1 MSFFVLTENPYR
13 QYNILY
19 PVCTNSQWISR
30 GGRRTIRAEKRYSF
44 KGETNMARERSLY
57 RQLCGRFYHK
67 NRTMFGLAAF
77 SALFSGFGGLIVS
90 WILKEL
96 IDTAAKE
103 PGAMSFRTDLILIG
117 VFMVLMFLSFLLDYA
132 TRPRFLRRAMRQY
145 RDYAFER
152 LMDKGI
158 STFRDESTATYLSA
172 LTNDAASIE
181 ANYLA
186 KLLSLFTMSVMF
198 FGSVT
203 LMVWYSPLL
212 TAVAVGVTLLP
223 LVASILTGN
232 RMVAAEKT
240 VSDKNG
246 SFTAILTDCLS
257 GFSVIKS
264 FQAEREIYKLFAARN
279 RELEDSKFTR
289 ERIKTVV
296 GMIGAFA
303 GMIAQLGVFVVGTY
317 LILSGRDLTT
327 GTVMMFVNLMNFM
340 IQPISELPGLLAG
353 RKASLG
359 LIRKL
364 ADALEAN
371 SEAGGTKELRSLE
384 NAIVLR
390 DVRFGYDEEKEILH
404 GINATFAAG
413 KAYAIVGASGSG
425 KSTLLNLLMSS
436 STNYGGEIRLD
447 DEELRDIRPESLY
460 ECISVI
466 QQNVFVFNASIRD
479 NVTMFRDFPKEELE
493 EAIDH
498 AHLDE
503 LIAKRGEDTLCGE
516 NGSGLSGGEKQRI
529 SIARSLLRRSSVLLA
544 DEATAA
550 LDAQTAWQVSNDILD
565 LAGITRIVVTH
576 SLEEGL
582 LRRYDGILVLKD
594 GRAEEFGTFDELM
607 ENRGYFHALFTVSQ

>member
-1 MSFFVLTENPYR
+1 
-13 QYNILY
+13 
-19 PVCTNSQWISR
+19 
-30 GGRRTIRAEKRYSF
+30 
-44 KGETNMARERSLY
+44 MARERSLY

-132 TRPRFLRRAMRQY
+132 TRPRFLKRAMRQY

-181 ANYLA
+181 ANYLT

-404 GINATFAAG
+404 GINATFTAG

-436 STNYGGEIRLD
+436 SMNYGGEIRMD

-576 SLEEGL
+576 SLEEGIL
-582 LRRYDGILVLKD
+582 QRYDGILVLKD

-607 ENRGYFHALFTVSQ
+607 ANRGYFHA

>member
-1 MSFFVLTENPYR
+1 
-13 QYNILY
+13 
-19 PVCTNSQWISR
+19 
-30 GGRRTIRAEKRYSF
+30 
-44 KGETNMARERSLY
+44 MARERSLY

-132 TRPRFLRRAMRQY
+132 TRPRFLKRAMRQY

-181 ANYLA
+181 ANYLT

-460 ECISVI
+460 ECVSVI

>member
-1 MSFFVLTENPYR
+1 
-13 QYNILY
+13 
-19 PVCTNSQWISR
+19 
-30 GGRRTIRAEKRYSF
+30 
-44 KGETNMARERSLY
+44 MAREKSLY
-57 RQLCGRFYHK
+57 KQLCGRFFHK
-67 NRTMFGLAAF
+67 NRTVFGLAAF

-103 PGAMSFRTDLILIG
+103 PGAMSFRTDLILIAI
-117 VFMVLMFLSFLLDYA
+117 FMGLMFLSFMLDYA

-181 ANYLA
+181 TNYLT

-198 FGSVT
+198 FGSIT
-203 LMVWYSPLL
+203 LMLWYSPLL

-223 LVASILTGN
+223 LIASILTGSK
-232 RMVAAEKT
+232 MVPAEKT

-246 SFTAILTDCLS
+246 SFTAILTDCLG

-264 FQAEREIYKLFAARN
+264 FQAEREIYRLFAARN
-279 RELEDSKFTR
+279 RELEDSKFLR

-303 GMIAQLGVFVVGTY
+303 GMLAQLGVFVAGTY

-353 RKASLG
+353 CKASLG
-359 LIRKL
+359 LIKKL
-364 ADALEAN
+364 SDALEAN
-371 SEAGGTKELRSLE
+371 SEAGGTETLTSLE
-384 NAIVLR
+384 NAITLR

-404 GINATFAAG
+404 GINATFEAG

-425 KSTLLNLLMSS
+425 KSTLLNLLMSAS
-436 STNYGGEIRLD
+436 ANYGGEIRMD
-447 DEELRDIRPESLY
+447 GTEIRDIRPESLY
-460 ECISVI
+460 ECVSVI

-479 NVTMFRDFPKEELE
+479 NVTMFRDFPKEELDV
-493 EAIDH
+493 AISH

-503 LIAKRGEDTLCGE
+503 LIGKRGENTLCGE

-529 SIARSLLRRSSVLLA
+529 SIARSLLRKSSVLLA

-565 LAGITRIVVTH
+565 LEGITRIVVTH
-576 SLEEGL
+576 SLEEGIL
-582 LRRYDGILVLKD
+582 QRYDGILVLKD

-607 ENRGYFHALFTVSQ
+607 ANRGYFHALFTVSQ

>member
-1 MSFFVLTENPYR
+1 
-13 QYNILY
+13 
-19 PVCTNSQWISR
+19 
-30 GGRRTIRAEKRYSF
+30 
-44 KGETNMARERSLY
+44 MARERSLY

-132 TRPRFLRRAMRQY
+132 TRPRFLKRAMRQY

-181 ANYLA
+181 ANYLT

-364 ADALEAN
+364 ADALETN

>member
-1 MSFFVLTENPYR
+1 
-13 QYNILY
+13 
-19 PVCTNSQWISR
+19 
-30 GGRRTIRAEKRYSF
+30 
-44 KGETNMARERSLY
+44 MARERSLY

-132 TRPRFLRRAMRQY
+132 TRPRFLKRAMRQY

-181 ANYLA
+181 ANYLT

-364 ADALEAN
+364 ADALETN

-436 STNYGGEIRLD
+436 SANYGGEIRMD

-529 SIARSLLRRSSVLLA
+529 SIARSLLRKSSVLLA

-582 LRRYDGILVLKD
+582 LQRYDGILVLKD

-607 ENRGYFHALFTVSQ
+607 ANRGYFHALFTVSQ